1 MHVWKVKD
9 NDFLIERDGNL
20 FARAAELLT
29 GKVFPLEMVE
39 IEKPSGFPLY
49 DVGNFRCL
57 GIGWFSSE
65 GERRFAGA
73 LFHFLTGH
81 DYSEN
86 QEPYRT
92 EPLMMSTRDFLEEHP
107 EVYEEIG
114 AYAEKIMRTRE
125 YDEWEMEFE
134 CFLAEYPKTIP
145 ARDRP
150 RWRDIFHLLWK
161 RTADRLDY
169 EGKEIWPVEEEK
181 LQEFISLWKE
191 GKAPLSGGTPVRE
204 KGKGNIS
211 FRILIDG
218 DACPVIR
225 ETERIA
231 ASYGISCFIYCDD
244 SREMESS
251 YSRIIRVPR
260 GANSADW
267 AIVGD
272 ARPGDIVITQDFG
285 LASMVLA
292 KRAHAMHQDG
302 WRYELSAL
310 DKGVKKRK
318 KRHPYGKRRGEE
330 DGNFEEALDEL
341 VSELMNPE

>member
-1 MHVWKVKD
+1 MHVCQV
-9 NDFLIERDGNL
+9 NDQYFLIERDGVL
-20 FARAAELLT
+20 FARAKGLLT
-29 GKVFPLEMVE
+29 GEVFPVEMVE
-39 IEKPSGFPLY
+39 IEKLSGFPLY

-57 GIGWFSSE
+57 EMGWFSSE
-65 GERRFAGA
+65 EERLFGGA

-81 DYSEN
+81 DYAEEP
-86 QEPYRT
+86 EPYRT

-107 EVYEEIG
+107 SVYEEIE
-114 AYAEKIMRTRE
+114 AYVDKVMRSRE

-134 CFLAEYPKTIP
+134 RFLAEYPKTIP

-150 RWRDIFHLLWK
+150 RWRDIFHMLW
-161 RTADRLDY
+161 RRMEDRLEY

-181 LQEFISLWKE
+181 LTEFISLWKS
-191 GKAPLSGGTPVRE
+191 GKASLSGGLPVRE
-204 KGKGNIS
+204 KKSGHIS

-231 ASYGISCFIYCDD
+231 AAYGISCFIYCDD

-272 ARPGDIVITQDFG
+272 CRPGDIVITQDFG

-302 WRYELSAL
+302 WRYELSSL

-318 KRHPYGKRRGEE
+318 KRHSYGKRRGEE

-341 VSELMNPE
+341 VGELLNPE